1 LASLV
6 EDILVAP
13 FDAQAAMVYGPIRAT
28 YKDRNLD
35 ALDKVIASHAITL
48 GVILV
53 TINEANFVGFPGLK
67 VDNWVNSQ

>member
-1 LASLV
+1 
-6 EDILVAP
+6 
-13 FDAQAAMVYGPIRAT
+13 MVYGPIHAT

-35 ALDKVIASHAITL
+35 ALDRLIASHAITL

-53 TINEANFVGFPGLK
+53 TINEANFVGFRGLK